1 MINFQKID
9 FTQIIFSLLIVLT
22 VGITLSG
29 SYLPMVDLPQH
40 AAQVATLND
49 ALKGESAWREIFD
62 LNFST
67 PYLLGY
73 FTWLLISQF
82 FEVVLAS
89 RILVAFIFLL
99 FVFST
104 IKLKDTLGATWLV
117 PWIAIPS
124 FFGFCYE
131 WGFVTYLLSISIG
144 ILFFIENIKW
154 SNKPTL
160 KGALFVFVFGI
171 FLFYSH
177 ILSYL
182 FFCLLSFVFILY
194 NLSNKKDVLK
204 IIPVY
209 ALFFCFLLIYIYLG
223 DELGSQYGYG
233 VDVMYHT
240 VSEKIIN
247 LMVFPWSILD
257 KSVIYFSIIF
267 LILPFLMGYSF
278 SRDLKKIIPI
288 FIFLLIWFALPHF
301 INKTYFIYERYSILF
316 FVFYYL
322 LFDHKKEYFYSK
334 YFKVLFFILVFY
346 LMLEDYKNI
355 FLAKKETTDFSEV
368 IEVLPSEKRV
378 LGLIFEPISSSV
390 SIPFTYV
397 HFASWYQAQKNGWS
411 DFNFAWFHPQIVR
424 YKPSKTPEVKP
435 GFEWTPQHVQYLN
448 ACDNY
453 DILIVR
459 AYDISV
465 RHLIEHSTCRNYTL
479 SVHHGS
485 WLIFEKN
492 K

>member
-1 MINFQKID
+1 MMNLKKLELS
-9 FTQIIFSLLIVLT
+9 QIIFCLLVLLS
-22 VGITLSG
+22 VGIILSG

-49 ALKGESAWREIFD
+49 ALKGESPWSHIFD
-62 LNFST
+62 LNFTT

-73 FTWLLISQF
+73 FSWLLISQF
-82 FEVVLAS
+82 FEIVLAS
-89 RILVAFIFLL
+89 RILVSFIFLL
-99 FVFST
+99 FVFSM
-104 IKLKDTLGATWLV
+104 IKLKNQLGASWLV

-131 WGFVTYLLSISIG
+131 WGFVTYLLSISVG

-154 SNKPTL
+154 SNKPNI
-160 KGALFVFVFGI
+160 KDVLFILIFGVL
-171 FLFYSH
+171 LFYSH
-177 ILSYL
+177 ILSFL
-182 FFCLLSFVFILY
+182 FFCLLSFVFILF
-194 NLSNKKDVLK
+194 NLSNKRDVFK

-209 ALFFCFLLIYIYLG
+209 GLFFLFLLSYVYLG

-240 VSEKIIN
+240 IDEKIIN

-257 KSVIYFSIIF
+257 KSVIYFSIIL
-267 LILPFLMGYSF
+267 LIIPFFMGYFF
-278 SRDLKKIIPI
+278 SKDLKRIIPV
-288 FIFLLIWFALPHF
+288 FIFLLVWFTLPHF

-322 LFDHKKEYFYSK
+322 VFDLRKDYFYCK
-334 YFKVLFFILVFY
+334 YIKILFIFLVFY
-346 LMLEDYKNI
+346 LMIEDYKNI
-355 FLAKKETTDFSEV
+355 FLAKKEAADFEKI
-368 IEVLPSEKRV
+368 IEVLPIEKRV
-378 LGLIFEPISSSV
+378 LGLIFEPMSKSV

-397 HFASWYQAQKNGWS
+397 HFASWYQAQKHGWS

-424 YKPSKTPEVKP
+424 YKPLQTPEVKP
-435 GFEWTPQHVQYLN
+435 GFEWTPQYVQYLN
-448 ACDNY
+448 SCHEY
-453 DILIVR
+453 DILIIR
-459 AYDISV
+459 AYDASV
-465 RHLIEHSTCRNYTL
+465 RQLVENGACRKYTL